1 MKLSTKKGFVLALGL
16 AFSPAGSAWAEPSY
30 LIYPANAPAI
40 FRYDT
45 ARYELVA
52 VGDSKFDPL
61 YAVGN
66 SMIWDRVEQRVPVEV
81 YRAPQLIGFEAGT
94 PGTNEW
100 VTYLDDFDLVIDG
113 FGPAPRTIG
122 NLCLRFWPYGANGA
136 AQLTIDGVPTSSLT
150 VHLPSLEVD
159 TPVGNGFFTATR
171 LHRVSWS
178 GAQAMEIVAFSD
190 KDNDGA
196 FQGTP
201 AYRIVVRHSPVATQ
215 STSWG
220 KVKALYR

>member
-1 MKLSTKKGFVLALGL
+1 MKLSTKKGIVLALGL
-16 AFSPAGSAWAEPSY
+16 AFVQAGSAWAEPSY
-30 LIYPANAPAI
+30 LIYPANAPAV

-52 VGDSKFDPL
+52 VGDSKFDPF
-61 YAVGN
+61 YAKGN
-66 SMIWDRVEQRVPVEV
+66 SMIWDRVDQRVPVEI
-81 YRAPQLIGFEAGT
+81 YHAPQLIGFEPGT
-94 PGTNEW
+94 PGMNEW
-100 VTYLDDFDLVIDG
+100 VTYLDDFDIVIDG
-113 FGPAPRTIG
+113 FGPEPRTIG

-136 AQLTIDGVPTSSLT
+136 AQLSIDGVLAGNLT
-150 VHLPSLEVD
+150 ARLPALEVD
-159 TPVGNGFFTATR
+159 TPDGNGYFVATR

-201 AYRIVVRHSPVATQ
+201 TYRIVARHSPVATAN
-215 STSWG
+215 TSWG